1 MNRNVF
7 INISDISS
15 YIGQNKWMIVEPFQ
29 RLWKKCDPDYNI
41 CLNELKNIVVK
52 KSNELVIINNEKV
65 VLEEQLNKKLITKRQ
80 FSTEAKKIVLKEK
93 EKEKEILEISSKV
106 DNISLTQTQKIEK
119 EMGIEII
126 EIIAS
131 TSTETIDKRKVV
143 NESIKQLEKTGKIK
157 PEQKVEMLKQTESL
171 INKTHGTLSE
181 QSAIDI
187 FENKYDCKL
196 DISQRYYKSL
206 VIESNGINW
215 FVGGKLDGIHD
226 DYIVEV
232 KNRTK
237 GFFSYVRDYE
247 NTQIQLYL
255 LLTDHKYAKLVEKF
269 RESIKVTDIE
279 RDQYYIDKIFTCLKI
294 FIKNMER
301 FINNKTL
308 KMEYL
313 FLTNEDDKQ
322 KFLNKL
328 YISEVVAKWH
338 EQDDNQDD
346 NQENLICLIDD
357 LD

>member
-1 MNRNVF
+1 
-7 INISDISS
+7 
-15 YIGQNKWMIVEPFQ
+15 
-29 RLWKKCDPDYNI
+29 
-41 CLNELKNIVVK
+41 
-52 KSNELVIINNEKV
+52 
-65 VLEEQLNKKLITKRQ
+65 
-80 FSTEAKKIVLKEK
+80 
-93 EKEKEILEISSKV
+93 
-106 DNISLTQTQKIEK
+106 
-119 EMGIEII
+119 
-126 EIIAS
+126 
-131 TSTETIDKRKVV
+131 
-143 NESIKQLEKTGKIK
+143 
-157 PEQKVEMLKQTESL
+157 MLKQTESL

-187 FENKYDCKL
+187 FQNKNNCKL
-196 DISQRYYKSL
+196 DISQKYYKSL

-215 FVGGKLDGIHD
+215 FIGGKLDAIHD

-294 FIKNMER
+294 FIKNMEL
-301 FINNKTL
+301 FINNKSL

-313 FLTNEDDKQ
+313 FITNEDDKQ

-328 YISEVVAKWH
+328 YISEVVTKWH
-338 EQDDNQDD
+338 EEENNQENN